1 MQAGHEV
8 CVAPN
13 SVRAG
18 MKALVSRLIGASI
31 SVPASEVPETA
42 SLGEG
47 SLFRL
52 YAAEPNEAG
61 TPTWRQPM
69 RAGARGI
76 HMGDMEQFGNPI
88 VGTFEN
94 PGIVGSR
101 QYVCLASD
109 LVSWDDVVAI
119 PREEGH
125 DIAYAQTDEDPYWLH
140 DMFAYFGPDADQEI
154 ELAKTISTEP
164 TSDFRTWSAVNMPV
178 GD

>member
-1 MQAGHEV
+1 
-8 CVAPN
+8 
-13 SVRAG
+13 
-18 MKALVSRLIGASI
+18 
-31 SVPASEVPETA
+31 
-42 SLGEG
+42 
-47 SLFRL
+47 
-52 YAAEPNEAG
+52 
-61 TPTWRQPM
+61 M

-164 TSDFRTWSAVNMPV
+164 TSDFRTWSTENMPV
-178 GD
+178 GDWPHRIRLSERRRDPWKSVSTALPLDRQVTEQLGLRAAETRWLNCWNVLSSQIT